1 MKIPVKNLDNE
12 VVKELEVPEQVFG
25 YPFKE
30 HLVHAAVKAILAARR
45 SGTHK
50 AKTRAEVS
58 GSNRKPWRQKG
69 TGRARAGEIRSPLW
83 RSGGTVHG
91 PRPRSHALKLSV
103 REKKN
108 ALKAALSRKLAEEGV
123 VVVES
128 LQLDSHK
135 TGDLARRLAGLGV
148 DGKTLLVDRRDNEN
162 LIRAS
167 RNNPL
172 LKTVDALAV
181 NVVDVVDRPKVIFSE
196 EALGRVV
203 EVLSR

>member
-45 SGTHK
+45 RGTHK
-50 AKTRAEVS
+50 TKTRAEVR

-83 RSGGTVHG
+83 RSGGVVHG

-108 ALKAALSRKLAEEGV
+108 ALKAVLSRKLAEEGV
-123 VVVES
+123 VVVDS
-128 LQLDSHK
+128 LELDSHK
-135 TGDLARRLAGLGV
+135 TGELARRLAGLGLE
-148 DGKTLLVDRRDNEN
+148 GKTLLVDRRDNEN
-162 LIRAS
+162 LTRAA
-167 RNNPL
+167 RNNPML
-172 LKTVDALAV
+172 RTVDALAV
-181 NVVDVVDRPKVIFSE
+181 NVVDVIDRPKVVFSE